1 MLIRKSVIEEHG
13 SRGGT
18 MKRRMIVSSIV
29 AWCWAVG
36 TLCMSAD
43 LTVGTWKLNAAKS
56 KYASAEQARYETI
69 KIEAVGDSMKVT
81 LEGTDSSGKNVQAE
95 WTGKYDSK
103 DYPVTGNP
111 DFDALAYKKV
121 NDHNYEVTTKR
132 GGKSIGS
139 AKIVYSAD
147 GKTRTVTSHG
157 TNAKGQ
163 KISSTSVYNKQ

>member
-1 MLIRKSVIEEHG
+1 
-13 SRGGT
+13 

-29 AWCWAVG
+29 AWCWAIG

-56 KYASAEQARYETI
+56 KYTPAEQARYETI

-81 LEGTDSSGKNVQAE
+81 LEGTDSAGKKVEAV
-95 WTGKYDSK
+95 WTGKYDGK
-103 DYPVTGNP
+103 DYPVTGSP
-111 DFDALAYKKV
+111 DIDALVYKKV
-121 NDHNYEVTTKR
+121 NDHNYQSSTKK
-132 GGKSIGS
+132 GSKTLGS

-147 GKTRTVTSHG
+147 GKTRTVTSRG

-163 KISSTSVYNKQ
+163 KISATAVYEKQ